1 MARSNGGKAKAFFRA
16 NPSGAFDQY
25 LQDIQKLPLIKD
37 PAEER
42 RLARRVQRGDE
53 KAAERLVTA
62 NLRFVISYVKKY
74 QGHGLD
80 LSELVAIGNEGLLKA
95 VKKFDPDQ
103 GVKFI
108 SYAVWWVRQAV
119 LKALAEQTRSVRI
132 PLNQNSQ
139 LIRMSR
145 TETYLSQELGREPT
159 DDEIA
164 LALEDTV
171 ENVRTARRMTA
182 AELSLDAPVDRTD
195 KDAATLGERFAGQE
209 GGEIEEKTD
218 GKLMREFIDRIFQ
231 KYLTPRERK
240 ILYLYY
246 GLAAFFE
253 AVIEVED
260 LPLAGGE
267 VFLEDAVDE
276 LTHQLAVGLLLDLA
290 ALLAGEPLAQRGG
303 VLVGAIHGGV
313 ERQLGGRHAARG
325 ADVFNGVFE
334 GQGDFVV
341 GGFATELLRQVCL
354 GAAHADQLRVLV
366 QRDADAAG
374 LLGQRLQHRLPHP
387 PHRVRDELHTLVGI
401 ELLHRLEQPFV
412 SDGDQLGEIETV
424 TLILLDVGDDESEVG
439 CHQALGGFFIA
450 PLHPPRQP
458 ALLGGVFDQGQLLDV
473 LEVLV
478 EGAGRIGTKERL
490 RLTSVR
496 PRHS

>member
-1 MARSNGGKAKAFFRA
+1 MARRPAPRPRPVDAGATAGS
-16 NPSGAFDQY
+16 AFDQY
-25 LQDIQKLPLIKD
+25 LADIKRLPMIGSV
-37 PAEER
+37 AEER
-42 RLARRVQRGDE
+42 ELARKARDGDTI
-53 KAAERLVTA
+53 AAERLVTA

-80 LSELVAIGNEGLLKA
+80 LAELVAIGNEGLLKA

-195 KDAATLGERFAGQE
+195 KDAATLGERFAGIE
-209 GGEIEEKTD
+209 GGEIEDRTD
-218 GKLMREFIDRIFQ
+218 GRLMREFIDRIFQ

-246 GLAAFFE
+246 GLEEGSEALTLEKIGALMGVTRERIRQIRERAFEKLRESPDGRALKGFWRAA
-253 AVIEVED
+253 
-260 LPLAGGE
+260 
-267 VFLEDAVDE
+267 
-276 LTHQLAVGLLLDLA
+276 
-290 ALLAGEPLAQRGG
+290 
-303 VLVGAIHGGV
+303 
-313 ERQLGGRHAARG
+313 
-325 ADVFNGVFE
+325 
-334 GQGDFVV
+334 
-341 GGFATELLRQVCL
+341 
-354 GAAHADQLRVLV
+354 
-366 QRDADAAG
+366 
-374 LLGQRLQHRLPHP
+374 
-387 PHRVRDELHTLVGI
+387 
-401 ELLHRLEQPFV
+401 
-412 SDGDQLGEIETV
+412 
-424 TLILLDVGDDESEVG
+424 
-439 CHQALGGFFIA
+439 
-450 PLHPPRQP
+450 
-458 ALLGGVFDQGQLLDV
+458 
-473 LEVLV
+473 
-478 EGAGRIGTKERL
+478 
-490 RLTSVR
+490 
-496 PRHS
+496 